1 VTDRPLPDG
10 PAGGARDL
18 GAGGPGETRTAY
30 RGVQPTSLV
39 AGSPPTITRPEAV
52 SGSWHRL
59 HPLSPVIRGGR
70 SLIPLVVVLAP
81 AALGLD
87 ARSGGSGGGGGE
99 FSGHA
104 VDLAVAAIVIML
116 GVVSWIVT
124 RWRIEDGALRIE
136 TGLLRRSSQRYPL
149 SQVQAIDTVRPALA
163 RAFGLAEL
171 RVRMGG
177 ATGGHGRLAYLTVY
191 DADVLRAR
199 LLALAH
205 GVDEDEPPPP
215 ERVLVS
221 VPPGRLAWSIL
232 LSRAG
237 LASLAVV
244 VGLIAG
250 AFASPDTVRP
260 LIGVFFLPIVATL
273 AISWRRF
280 NADYRLTV
288 AEAPDGLRLRAGLL
302 ETVAETIPAGRVQ
315 AVRLTEPLLWRALG
329 WCRLEVD
336 VAGKERRHGQDQAA
350 SRPLR
355 PVLPVGPRVD
365 ADWLLER
372 ILPEAAEALAA
383 ARRPAGRPPRRAR
396 LKAPLRYRYLS
407 WGHTA
412 TCVATTTGR
421 VTRTT
426 AWVPLG
432 KIQSLRWVDG
442 PVQRRLGLATVHLDT
457 AGRNVRAALRDR
469 DAAEAEVALGE
480 LTERARAARRARTPA
495 R

>member
-1 VTDRPLPDG
+1 MRDAPADRRG
-10 PAGGARDL
+10 ESGGAVTSNLNAVPAAAQLDGRAP
-18 GAGGPGETRTAY
+18 GALEVATGG
-30 RGVQPTSLV
+30 
-39 AGSPPTITRPEAV
+39 
-52 SGSWHRL
+52 WHRL

-70 SLIPLVVVLAP
+70 SLIPLALVLAP
-81 AALGLD
+81 AALGLSS
-87 ARSGGSGGGGGE
+87 RSHGAGGGGSGSQL
-99 FSGHA
+99 SGHA
-104 VDLAVAAIVIML
+104 VDLGIAGVVIML

-124 RWRIEDGALRIE
+124 RWRIEEGALRIE
-136 TGLLRRSSQRYPL
+136 TGLVRRSSQRYPL

-177 ATGGHGRLAYLTVY
+177 ATGTHGRLSYLTVY
-191 DADVLRAR
+191 DADILRAR

-205 GVDEDEPPPP
+205 GVDEDAPPPP

-221 VPPGRLAWSIL
+221 VPPARLAWSIL
-232 LSRAG
+232 LSRSGLVSLALLAG
-237 LASLAVV
+237 LITGS
-244 VGLIAG
+244 
-250 AFASPDTVRP
+250 FAAPDTVRP
-260 LIGVFFLPIVATL
+260 LIGVFFFPIIAIL
-273 AISWRRF
+273 AVSWRRF

-315 AVRLTEPLLWRALG
+315 AVRLTEPLLWRPLG

-336 VAGKERRHGQDQAA
+336 VAGKERRRGEDPAT

-355 PVLPVGPRVD
+355 PVLPVGPRAD

-372 ILPEAAEALAA
+372 ILPDAAPALTE
-383 ARRPAGRPPRRAR
+383 ARRPAGRAPRRVR
-396 LKAPLRYRYLS
+396 LKAPLRYRNLA

-412 TCVATTTGR
+412 ACVATTTGR

-432 KIQSLRWVDG
+432 KVQSLRRAEG
-442 PVQRRLGLATVHLDT
+442 PIQRRR
-457 AGRNVRAALRDR
+457 GRA
-469 DAAEAEVALGE
+469 
-480 LTERARAARRARTPA
+480 
-495 R
+495 